1 MEEILEI
8 DEETG
13 EERIV
18 EQPKLLVPELTM
30 QTMSL
35 SDEAAEREFFEAL
48 RAAGVPISMKTRLMA
63 SGIDFE
69 DEIER
74 TQDESV
80 ALAVAEQE
88 TRKKTFQALKDA
100 GLPIP
105 ADLRADFQPVA
116 QQAQVPAMPDATQG
130 IQTPQMGMTPGVPTP
145 TLAPTQM
152 DLMGNQP
159 AGGVA
164 MPGMPATPVDGTEIG
179 GQAPEEGDQRPSE
192 SDEQRGGMPKPAV
205 LFRQTERTRT
215 AARRL
220 YQEPN
225 RPEDIP
231 LKDQAPMGKFA
242 DPKVVGV
249 RRHVQVDP
257 ETFYEEA
264 QSA

>member
-1 MEEILEI
+1 
-8 DEETG
+8 
-13 EERIV
+13 
-18 EQPKLLVPELTM
+18 
-30 QTMSL
+30 MSL
-35 SDEAAEREFFEAL
+35 TDEAAEREFFEAL
-48 RAAGVPISMKTRLMA
+48 RQAGVPISMKTRLMA

-74 TQDESV
+74 TQDEAV

-88 TRKKTFQALKDA
+88 TRKKTFQALKDK

-116 QQAQVPAMPDATQG
+116 QQAMPPALPDATQG

-152 DLMGNQP
+152 DMMANEP

-164 MPGMPATPVDGTEIG
+164 MPGMPATPVDGTETG
-179 GQAPEEGDQRPSE
+179 GQAPEEGAARPPE
-192 SDEQRGGMPKPAV
+192 SDEQRAGMPKPAA

-215 AARRL
+215 AARALHTERVK
-220 YQEPN
+220 PA
-225 RPEDIP
+225 DVP
-231 LKDQAPMGKFA
+231 LKDWDPIGKFA

-249 RRHVQVDP
+249 RRHIEVDP
-257 ETFYEEA
+257 ATFYEEEA
-264 QSA
+264 VHA